1 MQIMDIFLILYK
13 NMCVYGVLGIEPRA
27 LAMLSM
33 YTTTEL
39 PSYSRLLFIHSLQS
53 KMNTSAISTSY
64 KRVCLPGSHR
74 EIVELAV
81 KP

>member
-39 PSYSRLLFIHSLQS
+39 PSYS
-53 KMNTSAISTSY
+53 
-64 KRVCLPGSHR
+64 
-74 EIVELAV
+74 
-81 KP
+81 